1 MRKLR
6 LGEVGIQPTHGR
18 AGSLT
23 LAMGIQI
30 LCFSLS
36 SFKVGE
42 DRKEAGRGGLGELG

>member
-1 MRKLR
+1 MRLATSQD
-6 LGEVGIQPTHGR
+6 IQPVYGR
-18 AGSLT
+18 AGPLT

-36 SFKVGE
+36 ALKGGE